1 MWPLK
6 KTDPLIRKLLDDY
19 NINLLSPPRETYRVG
34 DVCMKAGDMVQRIG
48 SISDLLVP
56 PVELPRSRREKI
68 ADISGQISASADVNI
83 AVDFLA
89 GFLTLIGAGGIVNKI
104 KTAFG
109 GNTKS
114 TVKISFP
121 NTNRDFVD
129 AIHLAKSVVGHRFDQ
144 ANPIYKPANKYYVAG
159 GVLRTSSISLISEN
173 DAIGRINAE
182 ANAAVMANVSVQAK
196 TQKGSESQITFS
208 HKQKTLAYGVQLFE
222 LAADENGEW
231 SLGNSGYFEVRG
243 LKGSAKKRK
252 AFRPPA
258 YAKIGEADGDISV
271 SILGD

>member
-19 NINLLSPPRETYRVG
+19 NLNLLSPPRETYRVG

-48 SISDLLVP
+48 SISELLAP
-56 PVELPRSRREKI
+56 PVELPQSRREKI

-89 GFLTLIGAGGIVNKI
+89 GFLTLFGAGGIVNKI

-109 GNTKS
+109 RNTKS
-114 TVKISFP
+114 TVKICFP
-121 NTNRDFVD
+121 NTTRDFVD
-129 AIHLAKSVVGHRFDQ
+129 AIRLAKSVVGHGFDQ
-144 ANPIYKPANKYYVAG
+144 ANPIYKPANRYYVAG
-159 GVLRTSSISLISEN
+159 GVLRTSSISLISDN
-173 DAIGRINAE
+173 DAIGSINAE
-182 ANAAVMANVSVQAK
+182 ANSAVVANVSVQAK

-222 LAADENGEW
+222 LAAGENGKW

-243 LKGSAKKRK
+243 LKGSAKKRE

-258 YAKIGEADGDISV
+258 YARIEEADGDISV